1 MIRFSVGN
9 EHSPMD
15 FAGRFEL
22 TIEPDGRA
30 RLEHHERQGTRQF
43 AGHVDRLDELG
54 KALERAG
61 FPAQDW
67 KPIVPDTRMCSIY
80 VDEQGVSVP
89 WRDARYAAPIALLDS
104 IVAELSE

>member
-22 TIEPDGRA
+22 TIEPGGKA
-30 RLEHHERQGTRQF
+30 RLEHHERHQTRRF
-43 AGHVDRLDELG
+43 DGDVDTAKLMA
-54 KALERAG
+54 ALASAG
-61 FPAQDW
+61 FPAQDF
-67 KPIVPDTRMCSIY
+67 KPIVPDTRMCRIR
-80 VDEQGVSVP
+80 VDDQSVDIP
-89 WRDARYAAPIALLDS
+89 HRDARYAQPIAILDS